1 MERGYWW
8 GIIVFVVVLAFG
20 VIYYSP
26 PVGQT
31 IIEVGESVIVSGYMD
46 ISSIDAQELIANNPD
61 LIIIDV
67 SPNYEQGH
75 LPNAVNYYI
84 GDGSLDAAISNL
96 DPKVK
101 YLVYC
106 HFASASRAGAQKLVD
121 AGFTN
126 VYRLED
132 NYGGWVMRGYPIEY

>member
-1 MERGYWW
+1 MENNYWW
-8 GIIVFVVVLAFG
+8 GLIVVVLALVFG
-20 VIYYSP
+20 AIYYSP

-31 IIEVGESVIVSGYMD
+31 IIEVGNQESVYGYTD
-46 ISSIDAQELIANNPD
+46 ISSIDAQDLIINNPD

-75 LPNAVNYYI
+75 LPNAVNYYV
-84 GDGSLDAAISNL
+84 GDGSLDAAIPSL
-96 DPKVK
+96 DPNAK

-106 HFASASRAGAQKLVD
+106 HFDSASRAGAQILVD
-121 AGFTN
+121 SGFTD

-132 NYGGWVMRGYPIEY
+132 NYGGWVMRGYPVEY

>member
-1 MERGYWW
+1 MERGYWG
-8 GIIVFVVVLAFG
+8 GIIVIVVALILG

-26 PVGQT
+26 PVGQA
-31 IIEVGESVIVSGYMD
+31 IIEVGEPAIVSGYVD
-46 ISSIDAQELIANNPD
+46 ISSVDAQDLIANNPD

-75 LPNAVNYYI
+75 LPGAINYYV
-84 GDGSLDAAISNL
+84 GDGSLDAAIPSL
-96 DPKVK
+96 DPNAK

-106 HFASASRAGAQKLVD
+106 HFVSASRAGAQRLVA

-132 NYGGWVMRGYPIEY
+132 NYGGWVMRGYPVEY